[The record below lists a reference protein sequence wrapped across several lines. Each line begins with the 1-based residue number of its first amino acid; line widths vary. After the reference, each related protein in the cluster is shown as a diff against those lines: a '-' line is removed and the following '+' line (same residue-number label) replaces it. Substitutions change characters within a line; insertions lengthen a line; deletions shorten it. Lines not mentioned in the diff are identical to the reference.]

1 MHGLGGSGDDI
12 ANPDIRQVPFNGRMV
27 TLSSPSSQQLT
38 LEGIGPKVIAW
49 EPCGKE
55 AFEVEVRA
63 RIMSNNLAVE
73 DFPVVRWYTEVSA
86 GNTVWKEPF
95 PSPDIG
101 ALGTAAQFQD
111 FRVPARGMVWR
122 TGARQFRIAFYADG
136 SVASPTVRVNAVLQ
150 VSILPVFGTTVD
162 TYPNSDGGT
171 FNFVD
176 PKATPFPMVAR
187 EWKLQDVRG
196 VPIGP
201 TIIPSIGLLNANG
214 LPYFGADASLYADW
228 QPIPFEAVAWAAPGA
243 YAAYR

>member
-1 MHGLGGSGDDI
+1 MHGMGGSGEDI

-63 RIMSNNLAVE
+63 RIMSDNQAAE
-73 DFPVVRWYTEVSA
+73 DFPVVRWRTEISA
-86 GNTVWKEPF
+86 GNAVWKEPF
-95 PSPDIG
+95 PTPDIG
-101 ALGTAAQFQD
+101 GVPGPQVLD

-136 SVASPTVRVNAVLQ
+136 TVANASAVIKAVLQ

-162 TYPNSDGGT
+162 TYPFSDGGT
-171 FNFVD
+171 FNILD
-176 PKATPFPMVAR
+176 PKASPFPMVAR
-187 EWKLQDVRG
+187 EWKLQDIRG
-196 VPIGP
+196 VPVTLG
-201 TIIPSIGLLNANG
+201 TIPAIALLNANG
-214 LPYFGADASLYADW
+214 APYFGADANAYADW
-228 QPIPFEAVAWAAPGA
+228 QPIPFEAIGYLAPGA
-243 YAAYR
+243 FAAFR